1 MIPHASNPDK
11 VWKLEIM
18 YISYDSINNQKTKII
33 DFDYNFAPTLLDN
46 LTDKGYTKHSF
57 RKSLEQFIEEQEALK
72 PNDIVISGRMVLVDK
87 FSVRDMFQNDYH
99 KYQESIEES
108 FVEESVD
115 ESFVDESFEDSKD
128 DYSNYVDNSY
138 SYGINNSYGYK
149 PLEPVRTPPNRPAP
163 TKKSSNMQSTNE
175 SYFTSSY
182 GYIPLTQNDDGCQF
196 SNQDFLNN
204 LISDVN
210 PNSNIDDYEFAGL
223 PKASPSPF
231 IDGFVYSS
239 Y

>member
-18 YISYDSINNQKTKII
+18 YISNDSINNQKTKII

-72 PNDIVISGRMVLVDK
+72 PSDIVISGRMVLVNK
-87 FSVRDMFQNDYH
+87 FSVREMFQNDYH

-108 FVEESVD
+108 FVDESVDEESVD
-115 ESFVDESFEDSKD
+115 NKD

-149 PLEPVRTPPNRPAP
+149 PLEPVRTPPNRPPP
-163 TKKSSNMQSTNE
+163 TKKSSNMQGSNMQGSNE